1 MTTYLQI
8 ATQQVAS
15 QELATVVNGQACG
28 ISLRE
33 MDGKQYFSLTLNST
47 SICKNVLIQHNTTLV
62 NAPYSKLVGD
72 FIVIDTQ
79 GVEPPQYTGWD
90 SRWVLLYK
98 D

>member
-8 ATQQVAS
+8 ATQAIPS
-15 QELATVVNGQACG
+15 QELAVVLNGQPCG

-33 MDGKQYFSLTLNST
+33 MGGKQYFSLTLNSVNL
-47 SICKNVLIQHNTTLV
+47 CKNVLIQHYTTLV
-62 NAPYSKLVGD
+62 NAPYSALVGD

-79 GVEPPQYTGWD
+79 GVEPPQYTGWE

>member
-33 MDGKQYFSLTLNST
+33 MDGKQYFSLTLNSV
-47 SICKNVLIQHNTTLV
+47 SLCKNVLIQHDTTLV
-62 NAPYSKLVGD
+62 NAPYSKLIGD

-90 SRWVLLYK
+90 SRWVLLYR